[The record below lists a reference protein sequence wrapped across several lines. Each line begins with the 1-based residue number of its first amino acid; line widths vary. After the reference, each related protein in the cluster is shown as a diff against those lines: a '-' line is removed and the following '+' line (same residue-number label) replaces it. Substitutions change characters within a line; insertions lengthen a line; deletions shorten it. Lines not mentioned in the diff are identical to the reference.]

1 MPPVKKQLPRQST
14 RLISLHPQTG
24 IDEAARRRRIQRHLE
39 TLEKDNFQDDPH
51 ANIVWNKSAPKFDD
65 ELIFSRSDET
75 KKRKKKSNDPPS
87 KISAPEHATKKGK
100 KLVASLTKTRFRKT
114 FTQLLI
120 ESEKKWEEDKA
131 STSSTTPSSSQQI
144 QGSTSIASSIPPF
157 LTYTQITPPPSL
169 LPPRKFCAV
178 CGLKSCY
185 TCVKC
190 GAHFCS
196 IPCRDTHVDTRC
208 LKWTV

>member
-1 MPPVKKQLPRQST
+1 MTP
-14 RLISLHPQTG
+14 
-24 IDEAARRRRIQRHLE
+24 
-39 TLEKDNFQDDPH
+39 KDNFQDDPH

-100 KLVASLTKTRFRKT
+100 KL
-114 FTQLLI
+114 
-120 ESEKKWEEDKA
+120 KKWEEDKA
-131 STSSTTPSSSQQI
+131 STSSTTTSTSQQI

-157 LTYTQITPPPSL
+157 LTYTQITAPPSL

-196 IPCRDTHVDTRC
+196 IPYVSNGQSEKPLHLLWMQLFLADVN
-208 LKWTV
+208 

>member
-1 MPPVKKQLPRQST
+1 MPPIKKQLPRQST

-131 STSSTTPSSSQQI
+131 STSSTTPSTSQQI

-157 LTYTQITPPPSL
+157 LTYTQITAPPSL

>member
-1 MPPVKKQLPRQST
+1 MPQIKKHLPRQST
-14 RLISLHPQTG
+14 RLISQHHPTG
-24 IDEAARRRRIQRHLE
+24 VDEAARRRRIQRHLE

-51 ANIVWNKSAPKFDD
+51 ENIIWNKSAPKFDD

-87 KISAPEHATKKGK
+87 KICAPEHATKKGK

-114 FTQLLI
+114 FTQLLLDA
-120 ESEKKWEEDKA
+120 EKKWEEDKA
-131 STSSTTPSSSQQI
+131 STSSTTPSTSLTPGSS
-144 QGSTSIASSIPPF
+144 SLTLPF
-157 LTYTQITPPPSL
+157 LTYTQITAPPSQ

-196 IPCRDTHVDTRC
+196 ISCRDTHVDTRC
-208 LKWTV
+208 LKWTA

>member
-131 STSSTTPSSSQQI
+131 STSSTAPSTSQQI

-157 LTYTQITPPPSL
+157 LTYTQITAPSSL

>member
-1 MPPVKKQLPRQST
+1 MPPVTKQLPRQST
-14 RLISLHPQTG
+14 RLVSLHPQTG
-24 IDEAARRRRIQRHLE
+24 VDEAARRRRIQRHLE

-65 ELIFSRSDET
+65 ELIFSRSDEP

-131 STSSTTPSSSQQI
+131 FTSSTTPSTSQQI
-144 QGSTSIASSIPPF
+144 QGSIPSSIPPF
-157 LTYTQITPPPSL
+157 LTYTQITAPLSS

>member
-24 IDEAARRRRIQRHLE
+24 IDEAARRRRIQKHLE

-131 STSSTTPSSSQQI
+131 STSFTTPSTSQQI
-144 QGSTSIASSIPPF
+144 QGSISPSIPPF
-157 LTYTQITPPPSL
+157 LTYTQITAPPSL

>member
-87 KISAPEHATKKGK
+87 KISAPEHA
-100 KLVASLTKTRFRKT
+100 SLKE
-114 FTQLLI
+114 I
-120 ESEKKWEEDKA
+120 GCVIDEDEKKWEEDKA
-131 STSSTTPSSSQQI
+131 STSSTTPSTSQQI

-157 LTYTQITPPPSL
+157 LTYTQITAPPSL

-190 GAHFCS
+190 GAHYCS
-196 IPCRDTHVDTRC
+196 IPCRDTHVDTRFF
-208 LKWTV
+208 

>member
-14 RLISLHPQTG
+14 RLVSLHPQTG

-114 FTQLLI
+114 FTQLFI

-131 STSSTTPSSSQQI
+131 STSSTTPSTSQI
-144 QGSTSIASSIPPF
+144 SGSTSIASSVPPF
-157 LTYTQITPPPSL
+157 LTYTQITAPPSL

>member
-1 MPPVKKQLPRQST
+1 MPPIKKQLPRQST

-87 KISAPEHATKKGK
+87 KISAPEHASFQK
-100 KLVASLTKTRFRKT
+100 RKEIGCV
-114 FTQLLI
+114 FD
-120 ESEKKWEEDKA
+120 EDE
-131 STSSTTPSSSQQI
+131 
-144 QGSTSIASSIPPF
+144 
-157 LTYTQITPPPSL
+157 ITAPPSL